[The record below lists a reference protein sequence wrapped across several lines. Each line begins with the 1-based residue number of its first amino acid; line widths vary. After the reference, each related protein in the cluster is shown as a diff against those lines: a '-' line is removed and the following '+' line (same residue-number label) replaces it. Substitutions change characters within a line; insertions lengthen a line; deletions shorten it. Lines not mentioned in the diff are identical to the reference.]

1 MAFYLSIFAVLIVV
15 AFSATMMAL
24 NMVGQSQI
32 TTVQSQIQEKD
43 AQLATAKENKAIL
56 IADVLEKK
64 LIPLSLDLKKVVTD
78 FRMAARLA

>member
-1 MAFYLSIFAVLIVV
+1 
-15 AFSATMMAL
+15 MMAL
-24 NMVGQSQI
+24 NMVGQSRI
-32 TTVQSQIQEKD
+32 TTAQSQIQEKD